1 MLIAPF
7 IIIILQLGC
16 CLYSIVFYL
25 LNIKKGY
32 YVIKFTHFAERRPNM
47 ISKKLAIEVL
57 NEALATGADYAE
69 IFYED
74 SHSYSLSIENGKVE
88 TSSSNIMNGV
98 GLRLLRNNQCV
109 YGYTNEL
116 TRKGLVSLAQ
126 SLRSSFHDERKI
138 TVTKLD
144 YTNVKNRNPIKQS
157 YDDISREEKIAL
169 VKEGLEEIQKRNDP
183 RLVRYIGSFADN
195 HRFVAIFNS
204 KEKWFKRDTEFGR
217 LAYMVI
223 AADQNGFET
232 AFNGPGCQS
241 DISFF
246 REKINVKELANKTAD
261 TALMMLTAKEC
272 PSGKMPVV
280 IGNGWGG
287 VLFHES
293 CGHPLEASAIAKGLS
308 CFTGKHG
315 DMVASPLVSAV
326 DDSTIPSAWG
336 SIDIDDEGNPGT
348 KRLLIKNGKLN
359 DYMIDDFNGRRMN
372 REGNGACR
380 RQNYKFCPTSRMSNT
395 YICNGKST
403 PEEIIKATK
412 LGLYTVGFNGGSV
425 DPTTGEFNFG
435 CSEAYI
441 IRDGKICEPV
451 KGATLIGHG
460 DEILKHIDMVGN
472 DLELAQGMCGAGSG
486 SIRTNV
492 GQPTLRVSEITVGG
506 RGGELK

>member
-1 MLIAPF
+1 
-7 IIIILQLGC
+7 
-16 CLYSIVFYL
+16 
-25 LNIKKGY
+25 
-32 YVIKFTHFAERRPNM
+32 M
-47 ISKKLAIEVL
+47 IGKKLAIDVL
-57 NEALATGADYAE
+57 NEALSTGADYAE

-88 TSSSNIMNGV
+88 TSSSNLMNGV
-98 GLRLLRNNQCV
+98 GLRLLKENQCV
-109 YGYTNEL
+109 YGYTNDL
-116 TRKGLVSLAQ
+116 TKKGLISLAQ
-126 SLRSSFHDERKI
+126 SLRSSFHGERLI

-144 YTNVKNRNPIKQS
+144 MIKAKNRNPVTNS
-157 YDDISREEKIAL
+157 YDNISREEKIAL
-169 VKEGLEEIQKRNDP
+169 VREGIDEIESMKDP
-183 RLVRYIGSFADN
+183 RIVRYTGVFNNN

-204 KEKWFKRDTEFGR
+204 KGKWFKRDTEFGR
-217 LAYMVI
+217 LAYMVVV
-223 AADQNGFET
+223 ADQNGFET
-232 AFNGPGCQS
+232 GFEGPGCQQ
-241 DISFF
+241 DISYF
-246 REKINVKELANKTAD
+246 RTKVVAKDVARKAAE
-261 TALMMLTAKEC
+261 TALKMLTAKEC

-308 CFTGKHG
+308 CFNGQDG
-315 DMVASPLVSAV
+315 DMVASPVVSAV
-326 DDSTIPSAWG
+326 DDSTIPQAWG

-348 KRLLIKNGKLN
+348 KRLLIKDGKLM
-359 DYMIDDFNGRRMN
+359 DYMVDDLNGRRMG

-380 RQNYKFCPTSRMSNT
+380 RQNYKYVPTSRMSNT
-395 YICNGKST
+395 YICNGKNT
-403 PEEIIKATK
+403 PEEIIAATK
-412 LGLYTVGFNGGSV
+412 LGLYAVSFNGGSV

-460 DEILKHIDMVGN
+460 DEILKKIDMVGN
-472 DLELAQGMCGAGSG
+472 DLELAQGMCGASSG
-486 SIRTNV
+486 SIRTSV

>member
-1 MLIAPF
+1 M
-7 IIIILQLGC
+7 
-16 CLYSIVFYL
+16 V
-25 LNIKKGY
+25 
-32 YVIKFTHFAERRPNM
+32 
-47 ISKKLAIEVL
+47 SKKLAIEVL
-57 NEALATGADYAE
+57 NSMLATGADYAE

-74 SHSYSLSIENGKVE
+74 SNSYSLSIENGKVN
-88 TSSSNIMNGV
+88 TSTSNIMNGV
-98 GLRLLRNNQCV
+98 GLRLLKENQCV
-109 YGYTNEL
+109 YGYTNDL
-116 TRKGLVSLAQ
+116 TRKGLIALAE
-126 SLRSSFHDERKI
+126 SLRSSFKGERKI
-138 TVTKLD
+138 TVNKLD
-144 YTNVKNRNPIKQS
+144 MIKVKNRNPVVNS
-157 YDDISREEKIAL
+157 YNSISREEKIAL
-169 VKEGLEEIQKRNDP
+169 VKEGIEEIESLKDP
-183 RLVRYIGSFADN
+183 RIVRYIGSFAN
-195 HRFVAIFNS
+195 QHRFVAVFNS

-217 LAYMVI
+217 LAYMVVV
-223 AADQNGFET
+223 ADQNGFET
-232 AFNGPGCQS
+232 GFEGPGCQE

-246 REKINVKELANKTAD
+246 KTKVKAREVAGKAAQ
-261 TALMMLTAKEC
+261 TALLMLTAKEC

-293 CGHPLEASAIAKGLS
+293 CGHPLEASALARGLS
-308 CFTGKHG
+308 CFSGKHG
-315 DMVASPLVSAV
+315 EMVASPLVSAV
-326 DDSTIPSAWG
+326 DDSTIPNAWG

-348 KRLLIKNGKLN
+348 KRLLIKDGKLV

-395 YICNGKST
+395 YICNGKNT
-403 PEEIIKATK
+403 PEEIIAATK
-412 LGLYTVGFNGGSV
+412 LGLYAVGFNGGSV

-472 DLELAQGMCGAGSG
+472 DLKLAQGMCGAASG

-492 GQPTLRVSEITVGG
+492 GQPTLRISEITVGG

>member
-1 MLIAPF
+1 
-7 IIIILQLGC
+7 
-16 CLYSIVFYL
+16 
-25 LNIKKGY
+25 
-32 YVIKFTHFAERRPNM
+32 M
-47 ISKKLAIEVL
+47 ISKKLAIDVL

-74 SHSYSLSIENGKVE
+74 SHSYSLSVENGKVE
-88 TSSSNIMNGV
+88 TSSSNLMNGV
-98 GLRLLRNNQCV
+98 GLRLLKENQTV
-109 YGYTNEL
+109 YGYTNDL
-116 TRKGLVSLAQ
+116 TKKGLVALAQ
-126 SLRSSFHDERKI
+126 SLRSSFKGERKI
-138 TVTKLD
+138 TVNKLD
-144 YTNVKNRNPIKQS
+144 MIRVKNRNPITKS
-157 YDDISREEKIAL
+157 YDSISREEKIAL
-169 VKEGLEEIQKRNDP
+169 VKEGIEEIEALKDP
-183 RLVRYIGSFADN
+183 RIVRYIGSFGDV
-195 HRFVAIFNS
+195 HRSVAIFNS

-217 LAYMVI
+217 LAYMIV

-232 AFNGPGCQS
+232 AFEGPGCQQS
-241 DISFF
+241 IDYF
-246 REKINVKELANKTAD
+246 RTTVKAREVAKKAAK
-261 TALMMLTAKEC
+261 TALMMLEAKEC

-293 CGHPLEASAIAKGLS
+293 CGHPLEASAISRGLS
-308 CFTGKHG
+308 CFTGKEG
-315 DMVASPLVSAV
+315 EMIASPIVSAV
-326 DDSTIPSAWG
+326 DDSTIPQAWG

-348 KRLLIKNGKLN
+348 KRLLIKNGKLV
-359 DYMIDDFNGRRMN
+359 DYMIDDYNGRRMN
-372 REGNGACR
+372 RQGNGACR

-395 YICNGKST
+395 YICNGTST

-412 LGLYTVGFNGGSV
+412 LGLYAVSFNGGSV
-425 DPTTGEFNFG
+425 DPATGEFNFG

-460 DEILKHIDMVGN
+460 DEILKNIDMIGN
-472 DLELAQGMCGAGSG
+472 DLALAQGMCGAASG

>member
-1 MLIAPF
+1 M
-7 IIIILQLGC
+7 
-16 CLYSIVFYL
+16 V
-25 LNIKKGY
+25 
-32 YVIKFTHFAERRPNM
+32 
-47 ISKKLAIEVL
+47 SKKLAIDVL

-74 SHSYSLSIENGKVE
+74 SHAYSLSIENGKVE
-88 TSSSNIMNGV
+88 TSTSNIMNGV
-98 GLRLLRNNQCV
+98 GLRLLKENQSV
-109 YGYTNEL
+109 YGYTNDL
-116 TRKGLVSLAQ
+116 TRKGLIALAQ
-126 SLRSSFHDERKI
+126 SLRASFHGERLV
-138 TVTKLD
+138 TVEKLD
-144 YTNVKNRNPIKQS
+144 MIRVKNRNPVNNS
-157 YDDISREEKIAL
+157 YDNISREEKIAL
-169 VKEGLEEIQKRNDP
+169 VREGIEEIQKLNDP
-183 RLVRYIGSFADN
+183 RIVRYIGNFLDN
-195 HRFVAIFNS
+195 HRFVAVFNS
-204 KEKWFKRDTEFGR
+204 KGKWFKRDTEFGR
-217 LAYMVI
+217 LAYMIV

-232 AFNGPGCQS
+232 AFEGPGCQQ
-241 DISFF
+241 DISYF
-246 REKINVKELANKTAD
+246 RNVVHAKEVALKAAKTA
-261 TALMMLTAKEC
+261 LLMLTAKEC

-293 CGHPLEASAIAKGLS
+293 CGHPLEASAISKGLS
-308 CFTGKHG
+308 CFAGKDG
-315 DMVASPLVSAV
+315 EMVASPLVSAV
-326 DDSTIPSAWG
+326 DDSTMPQAWG

-348 KRLLIKNGKLN
+348 KRLLIKNGKLVN
-359 DYMIDDFNGRRMN
+359 YMIDDYNGRRMG

-380 RQNYKFCPTSRMSNT
+380 RQNYRFCPTSRMSNT

-403 PEEIIKATK
+403 PEEIIAATK
-412 LGLYTVGFNGGSV
+412 LGLYAVGFNGGSV

-441 IRDGKICEPV
+441 IRDGKVCEPV

-472 DLELAQGMCGAGSG
+472 DLALGQGMCGAGSG